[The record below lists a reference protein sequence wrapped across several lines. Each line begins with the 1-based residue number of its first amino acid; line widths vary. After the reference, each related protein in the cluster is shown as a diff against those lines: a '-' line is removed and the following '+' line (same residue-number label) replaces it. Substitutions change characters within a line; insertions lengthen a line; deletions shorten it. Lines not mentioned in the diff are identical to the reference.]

1 MPPWPSRW
9 KSSSLAKSKASCSF
23 LAKDSEVNSAA
34 SKPDFF
40 GCLCLKLME
49 RIAYYI
55 YVCMYIYIT
64 YLILS
69 FVPIVFVVVYC
80 LLSGN
85 QSIYCSCGS
94 KIYQFVLYGSKK
106 NVARYIH
113 KDGIVMDREGFGRI
127 TQRTMSGKGL
137 QCIGFRVKKSG
148 EVRGVSPVNQS
159 IQLQRL
165 QLWCPSSGEVLF
177 GCIII
182 LVSIL
187 RKQVPSREWSYCWK
201 THLFLC
207 CMG

>member
-1 MPPWPSRW
+1 MNKLNTHHPRLVTISRKKHVLSQDDSCQTIPVFRPCSHLMPPWPSRW

-49 RIAYYI
+49 MIAYYI
-55 YVCMYIYIT
+55 YVCMYVYIYIT

-94 KIYQFVLYGSKK
+94 KIYQFVLYG
-106 NVARYIH
+106 
-113 KDGIVMDREGFGRI
+113 
-127 TQRTMSGKGL
+127 
-137 QCIGFRVKKSG
+137 
-148 EVRGVSPVNQS
+148 
-159 IQLQRL
+159 
-165 QLWCPSSGEVLF
+165 
-177 GCIII
+177 
-182 LVSIL
+182 
-187 RKQVPSREWSYCWK
+187 
-201 THLFLC
+201 
-207 CMG
+207 